1 MDTLLSLSVLISC
14 VLSRHLLNTGT
25 QFEADWANGGTIP
38 SARTEAI
45 VFNFDTKIFIL
56 GGWDN
61 PRALIECDISSPLS
75 CTPATTPFSHDIRTY
90 SQSYTQIGNLGYL
103 LGDYVT
109 AQTSLYVYTLSNN
122 APTLSKTITI
132 PKNRAGNTACLTNT
146 NDKLF
151 VIGGQDKANLGTK
164 YYLQKHYKYII
175 YQMVHG
181 KQIHIH
187 TI

>member
-14 VLSRHLLNTGT
+14 VLSRHLLGTDT
-25 QFEADWANGGTIP
+25 QFESSWSNGGAMGT
-38 SARTEAI
+38 RTNTEAV
-45 VFNFDTKIFIL
+45 VFNYNSKIFIL
-56 GGWDN
+56 GSWNN
-61 PRALIECDISSPLS
+61 PKGLYECDITSSGLS
-75 CTPATTPFSHDIRTY
+75 CTDKGTNILNEDIRTY

-103 LGDYVT
+103 LGDYQT

-132 PKNRAGNTACLTNT
+132 PKNRQGNLACLTNT

-164 YYLQKHYKYII
+164 YYRSKTLQI
-175 YQMVHG
+175 YNL
-181 KQIHIH
+181 
-187 TI
+187 